1 MPFNA
6 LNSIYMSRKMF
17 NIFWIGLSCGIP
29 FLLTTEI
36 LDMRLKMAG
45 ISNTVIGIFAIL
57 HCPYTFKFLLG
68 PFADKI
74 QLPFFCK
81 KFGQRRGWA
90 LISQIALFTGLV
102 GIAFSDPIEELHRLI
117 LFIILST
124 FANGLQDITLYSYQF
139 DNVKREDFGAIA
151 SIVNI
156 GYKVGMLLSKSSALY
171 IQYYFGWT
179 AAYLVMA
186 FSIFLS
192 VIFVLFAHEPVIE
205 TTKEEKTVKRLTNF
219 FIQKTNISKK
229 QNISSRIKLIFFE
242 CLLCPTKIF
251 IRSKNWLLYISIIM
265 FYKAGDII
273 LKKMAKVFYI
283 EIGFSVLEIANIV
296 QVFGTIMSFIG
307 GLLIGIVLKR
317 HELKKCML
325 LSAILHFFAGF
336 SMLLLV
342 NYGNNITIL
351 YLVVSLEVL
360 TGSAMST
367 CFLAFLYSLC
377 KTGSPTTQ
385 YALLWAVHEIIGTI
399 IRSCAGIY
407 TDLVGWKI
415 FFATIPLLFIPGI
428 IILYILIKRETNEY
442 NTKNA
447 KLR

>member
-1 MPFNA
+1 MQINA
-6 LNSIYMSRKMF
+6 LSSIYMSRKMF
-17 NIFWIGLSCGIP
+17 NIFWIGLSCGVP

-45 ISNTVIGIFAIL
+45 MSNTVIGIFAIL

-90 LISQIALFTGLV
+90 LISQIALFIGLI
-102 GIAFSDPIEELHRLI
+102 GIAFSDPAEELHRLI
-117 LFIILST
+117 MFILLST

-186 FSIFLS
+186 FSIVLN
-192 VIFVLFAHEPVIE
+192 VIFVLSAHEPVIE
-205 TTKEEKTVKRLTNF
+205 QTKEEKTVRRLTHI
-219 FIQKTNISKK
+219 FIKKSCIS
-229 QNISSRIKLIFFE
+229 NTPNLVSRLKLIFFE

-251 IRSKNWLLYISIIM
+251 IKSRNWLMYISIIM

-273 LKKMAKVFYI
+273 LKKMAKVFYL

-307 GLLIGIVLKR
+307 GLLIGVILKKY
-317 HELKKCML
+317 ELKKCML
-325 LSAILHFFAGF
+325 VSAIIHFIAGF
-336 SMLLLV
+336 SMLFLV
-342 NYGNNITIL
+342 HYGHDITIL
-351 YLVVSLEVL
+351 YIVVSLEVL

-385 YALLWAVHEIIGTI
+385 YALLWAVHEIIGTF
-399 IRSCAGIY
+399 IRSFAGIY
-407 TDLVGWKI
+407 SDVVGWKI
-415 FFATIPLLFIPGI
+415 FFSTIPFLFIPGI
-428 IILYILIKRETNEY
+428 LVLYILIKREQ
-442 NTKNA
+442 NA
-447 KLR
+447 YCTQSKKS